1 MAASQTNTEQKNTVQ
16 QSNENQ
22 VNNLTPQEIVELAI
36 HCENAELE
44 AYEITKITDDFPQM
58 TYKDA
63 FDIQWEA
70 RRRKEARGTK
80 IVGMKMGL
88 TSWAKMAQMGVE
100 HPCYGYLAD
109 YFSVPE
115 GGDIKTDELIHPKI
129 EAEIAFVTKSP
140 LKGPGINIADV
151 LRATD
156 FVVPAVEV
164 IDSRYKDFKFDLKSV
179 IADNSSS
186 TRFITGGCMSKV
198 EDVDLK
204 TLGVVMEINGE
215 IVATGA
221 GAAVLGHPAASVAML
236 ANMMGERGEEIP
248 AGTFIM
254 TGGIT
259 AAVTVNKGDNIN
271 VRYQGLG
278 TINARFV

>member
-1 MAASQTNTEQKNTVQ
+1 MG
-16 QSNENQ
+16 
-22 VNNLTPQEIVELAI
+22 NLNKDQIARLAE
-36 HCENAELE
+36 HLENAELE
-44 AYEITKITDDFPQM
+44 AFEVTKITDEYPEMSYQ
-58 TYKDA
+58 DA
-63 FDIQWEA
+63 FDIQWEI

-100 HPCYGYLAD
+100 QPCYGFLAD

-115 GGDIKTDELIHPKI
+115 GGDIKHDELIHPKI
-129 EAEIAFVTKSP
+129 EAELAFVTKHE
-140 LKGPGINIADV
+140 LTGPGCHIGDV

-156 FVVPAVEV
+156 FVMPAVEV

-186 TRFITGGCMSKV
+186 SRFVTGGRMA
-198 EDVDLK
+198 DVAELDLK
-204 TLGVVMEINGE
+204 NLGVVMEVNGQ
-215 IVATGA
+215 VVQTGA

-236 ANMMGERGEEIP
+236 ANMLGERGESIP
-248 AGTFIM
+248 AGSFIM
-254 TGGIT
+254 IGAIT
-259 AAVTVNKGDNIN
+259 AAVQMNKGDSFV

-278 TINARFV
+278 TLSGRFV